1 MHLMNTKVKKRQKR
15 IELSFIVEKKNSK
28 LEDILKES
36 TIISKAVN
44 KARDMVNSAPADF
57 YPQIMAQ
64 MAQKLA
70 QDVDISCE
78 VHGESYLEKH
88 KMMAMHSVG
97 RASVHESKL
106 IHLTYKPK
114 KAKHKIV
121 LVGKGLTYDSG
132 GFIFKTK

>member
-1 MHLMNTKVKKRQKR
+1 MHLMNTKVKKRQKK

-64 MAQKLA
+64 MAQK
-70 QDVDISCE
+70 ISARCRYILR
-78 VHGESYLEKH
+78 S
-88 KMMAMHSVG
+88 SW
-97 RASVHESKL
+97 
-106 IHLTYKPK
+106 
-114 KAKHKIV
+114 
-121 LVGKGLTYDSG
+121 
-132 GFIFKTK
+132 